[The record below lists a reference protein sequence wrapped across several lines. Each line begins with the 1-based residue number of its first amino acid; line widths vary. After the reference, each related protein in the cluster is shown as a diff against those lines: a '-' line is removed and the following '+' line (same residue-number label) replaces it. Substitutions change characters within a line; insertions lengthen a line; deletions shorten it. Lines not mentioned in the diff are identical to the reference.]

1 MKIRT
6 ASLTNRGGRSTNDD
20 TVRIFEGDDSTW
32 VYVGDGLGAYAGGQ
46 QASQAAG
53 QALSDGLRADTAR
66 RIADIRASEE
76 GREGLQSFLGKR
88 SPGWLV

>member
-53 QALSDGLRADTAR
+53 LPSAAQSTVLVA
-66 RIADIRASEE
+66 ASTN
-76 GREGLQSFLGKR
+76 GAST
-88 SPGWLV
+88 

>member
-53 QALSDGLRADTAR
+53 QALSDAAR
-66 RIADIRASEE
+66 GGSLLTDERMLEAAGMATRRCSNCSSRPRGA
-76 GREGLQSFLGKR
+76 
-88 SPGWLV
+88 